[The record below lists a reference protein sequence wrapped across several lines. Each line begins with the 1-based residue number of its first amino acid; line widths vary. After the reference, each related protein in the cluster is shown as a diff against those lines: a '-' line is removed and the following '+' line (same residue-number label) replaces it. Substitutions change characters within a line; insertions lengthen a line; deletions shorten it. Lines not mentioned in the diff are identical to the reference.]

1 MQYGFKFWE
10 IVIYG
15 IVITEI
21 VQING
26 KIIEL
31 PVYKFERYDRIMT
44 AVIVFYTF
52 FNFIEIK
59 KKKADKP

>member
-1 MQYGFKFWE
+1 M
-10 IVIYG
+10 IYG